1 MSLKDAYLLPVFGSL
16 ALYGLFIATTEWDRT
31 IINYA
36 LTAYFGI
43 MGALAT
49 AQVGV
54 IILTAVITLFGIKLD
69 YWHIRLIRTSHG
81 TFCQRARDGHPAL
94 IKEYLK
100 ANLPKLN
107 TEFYTARFS
116 VVHLFMLPVSAML
129 SAYYVGTK
137 NWVASN
143 LLAFSFA
150 LSAVQMF
157 TLESFKAGV
166 VLMSGMFAY
175 DVYWSNKPE
184 ILNVVLKNFDLPIKI
199 VFPRLLLGLP
209 AGQAFKFVSLGL
221 GDIVVPGLFA
231 ALCLRFDQQRA
242 GVRNPEL
249 GRSTQFRKP
258 YFTGCIVAYTLG
270 LGSMFAIHHITR
282 VTLPALLFLTPAC
295 VLSVFMS
302 AAVRGE
308 LQHVFQYISEE
319 GVIAAKEKARALE
332 RKTKQKVQLMAR
344 KSPRVSR
351 LPNVIKEEAFVPASR
366 SGAQE
371 NMEDSS

>member
-1 MSLKDAYLLPVFGSL
+1 RKTVKRQIHEAEESDEPEEGASSELVSLKDAYLLPVFGSL

-69 YWHIRLIRTSHG
+69 YWHIRLIRTSH
-81 TFCQRARDGHPAL
+81 
-94 IKEYLK
+94 
-100 ANLPKLN
+100 
-107 TEFYTARFS
+107 EFYTARFS

-150 LSAVQMF
+150 LSTVQMF
-157 TLESFKAGV
+157 TLESFKTGV

-184 ILNVVLKNFDLPIKI
+184 ILNVILKNFDLPIKV

-258 YFTGCIVAYTLG
+258 YFIGCIVAYTLG

-308 LQHVFQYISEE
+308 LQHVFQY
-319 GVIAAKEKARALE
+319 
-332 RKTKQKVQLMAR
+332 
-344 KSPRVSR
+344 
-351 LPNVIKEEAFVPASR
+351 
-366 SGAQE
+366 
-371 NMEDSS
+371 

>member
-1 MSLKDAYLLPVFGSL
+1 VSLKDAYLLPVFGSL

-209 AGQAFKFVSLGL
+209 AGQAFKFVSLGVWGTL
-221 GDIVVPGLFA
+221 WFLVSL
-231 ALCLRFDQQRA
+231 LRF
-242 GVRNPEL
+242 V
-249 GRSTQFRKP
+249 
-258 YFTGCIVAYTLG
+258 C
-270 LGSMFAIHHITR
+270 
-282 VTLPALLFLTPAC
+282 
-295 VLSVFMS
+295 
-302 AAVRGE
+302 
-308 LQHVFQYISEE
+308 
-319 GVIAAKEKARALE
+319 
-332 RKTKQKVQLMAR
+332 
-344 KSPRVSR
+344 
-351 LPNVIKEEAFVPASR
+351 
-366 SGAQE
+366 
-371 NMEDSS
+371 DSINNEQA